1 MVVMLRNLI
10 IIAVALCMIPFA
22 SAAQE
27 VNIGAYVL
35 NVGKYE
41 LATGS
46 YTIDFYL
53 SIKCDQ
59 KCDPNIEFM
68 NGRATSLE
76 KIIDKPNDKFYRI
89 QASLQE
95 QVNLES
101 FPFDEQKLTILI
113 EDKEKPIDDFMF
125 IPNAD
130 EAGLD
135 PAVKFVGW
143 QIQGWQH
150 NTTIHNYEVYDEQYS
165 QYQFE
170 ITIGRSPF
178 NAVLKTLLP
187 VFFIVLITLFSFII
201 DPDKIT
207 NRLTLVTS
215 SLVAAVM
222 FHVNI
227 ANQLPPVGYLT
238 FADKFM
244 VLTYVV
250 LLFSLATSI
259 VLLELSERKDER
271 VTKIHRATEYTGFI
285 VVPLMY
291 VLLFVFGL

>member
-1 MVVMLRNLI
+1 MLKKL
-10 IIAVALCMIPFA
+10 MILLLFIVILPIVY
-22 SAAQE
+22 SAQE
-27 VNIGAYVL
+27 ANIGAYVL

-53 SIKCDQ
+53 SIKCDK

-68 NGRATSLE
+68 NGRAASLE

-95 QVNLES
+95 QVNLEN
-101 FPFDEQKLTILI
+101 FPFDKQKLTILI
-113 EDKEKPIDDFMF
+113 EDKEKPIGDFVF
-125 IPNAD
+125 IPNKD

-143 QIQGWQH
+143 QIQGWKH
-150 NTTIHNYEVYDEQYS
+150 NTTVHDYQVYDEQYS
-165 QYQFE
+165 QYQFA

-222 FHVNI
+222 SHVNI

-259 VLLELSERKDER
+259 VLLELTERKDER
-271 VTKIHRATEYTGFI
+271 VTRLHRANEYIGLI
-285 VVPLMY
+285 SIPLMY

>member
-1 MVVMLRNLI
+1 MRKI
-10 IIAVALCMIPFA
+10 ILGILVLLLCTSSAFA
-22 SAAQE
+22 QTAS
-27 VNIGAYVL
+27 IGAYIL

-41 LATGS
+41 LSTGS
-46 YTIDFYL
+46 YTVDFYL
-53 SIKCDQ
+53 SIKCEN

-68 NGRATSLE
+68 NGRATSFE
-76 KIIDKPNDKFYRI
+76 KVIDKPNDKFYRI

-95 QVNLES
+95 QVDLRN
-101 FPFDEQKLTILI
+101 FPFDKQKITLLI
-113 EDKEKPIDDFMF
+113 EDKEKTIDTF
-125 IPNAD
+125 IFTPNE

-143 QIQGWQH
+143 QIQDWQH
-150 NTTIHNYEVYDEQYS
+150 NVTEHVYDVYDETYS
-165 QYQFE
+165 QYQFT
-170 ITIGRSPF
+170 ITIARSTF

-244 VLTYVV
+244 VLTYIV

-259 VLLELSERKDER
+259 ILLELSERQQKER
-271 VTKIHRATEYTGFI
+271 AEKVHRITEFSGFI
-285 VVPLMY
+285 IVPLLY
-291 VLLFVFGL
+291 LLLFVFGL

>member
-1 MVVMLRNLI
+1 MRKIVLLT
-10 IIAVALCMIPFA
+10 ALLFFLFA
-22 SAAQE
+22 SQAFAQTAS
-27 VNIGAYVL
+27 IGAYVL

-113 EDKEKPIDDFMF
+113 EDKEKPIDDFIF

-170 ITIGRSPF
+170 ITI
-178 NAVLKTLLP
+178 
-187 VFFIVLITLFSFII
+187 
-201 DPDKIT
+201 
-207 NRLTLVTS
+207 
-215 SLVAAVM
+215 
-222 FHVNI
+222 
-227 ANQLPPVGYLT
+227 
-238 FADKFM
+238 
-244 VLTYVV
+244 
-250 LLFSLATSI
+250 
-259 VLLELSERKDER
+259 
-271 VTKIHRATEYTGFI
+271 
-285 VVPLMY
+285 
-291 VLLFVFGL
+291 